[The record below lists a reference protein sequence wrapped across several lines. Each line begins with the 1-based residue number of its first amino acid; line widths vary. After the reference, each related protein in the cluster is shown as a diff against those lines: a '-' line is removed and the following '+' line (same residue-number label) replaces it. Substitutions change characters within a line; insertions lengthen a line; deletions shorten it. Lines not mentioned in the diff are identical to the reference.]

1 MSAMTSITVAGALF
15 FLLAAPEKVSP
26 HCHTR
31 NDRVT
36 RTLCTVSTVC
46 FWTYPVVCCLFVLLV
61 YAKNLVDQRLYY
73 EFLLH
78 KVIIG
83 YGRVQAWKQPV
94 VLALLFYALLAFS
107 ALAWFQYSQTEPA

>member
-26 HCHTR
+26 HCYKRPH
-31 NDRVT
+31 VT

-46 FWTYPVVCCLFVLLV
+46 FWTYPVVCCLFVVLV
-61 YAKNLVDQRLYY
+61 YAKNLVDQRTYY

-78 KVIIG
+78 KWSLRTVE
-83 YGRVQAWKQPV
+83 
-94 VLALLFYALLAFS
+94 LLS
-107 ALAWFQYSQTEPA
+107 T